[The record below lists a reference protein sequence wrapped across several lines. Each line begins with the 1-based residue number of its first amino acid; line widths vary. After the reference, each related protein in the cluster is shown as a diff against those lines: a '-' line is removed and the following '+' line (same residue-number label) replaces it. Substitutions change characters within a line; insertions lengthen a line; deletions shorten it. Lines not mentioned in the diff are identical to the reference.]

1 MISTLLCSR
10 RTPSHLPAFLAL
22 SGLLALGGCRE
33 RGSDL
38 VQDQGPERANSAA
51 VANQATAPQR
61 LEAPSDLSAPSSGS
75 SAAGVERG
83 FADASGGQTLP
94 HQASAPSEPSSA
106 PGGSVEAQVQAAVAE
121 MGNDARGATVRVAQG
136 RVVLQGTVASREVKD
151 QLISKVREVRG
162 VEEVDDQLEVR
173 VAQPA
178 E

>member
-1 MISTLLCSR
+1 V
-10 RTPSHLPAFLAL
+10 
-22 SGLLALGGCRE
+22 LGGCRE

-61 LEAPSDLSAPSSGS
+61 PEAPTDLSPPPGGS
-75 SAAGVERG
+75 TAEGVERG

-94 HQASAPSEPSSA
+94 KQAKAPSEPASA
-106 PGGSVEAQVQAAVAE
+106 PGGSEVEAQVQAAVAE
-121 MGNDARGATVRVAQG
+121 MGNDARGATVQVAQG
-136 RVVLQGTVASREVKD
+136 RVVLRGAVASREVKD
-151 QLISKVREVRG
+151 ELTAKVRQVRG

-173 VAQPA
+173 EAQPA